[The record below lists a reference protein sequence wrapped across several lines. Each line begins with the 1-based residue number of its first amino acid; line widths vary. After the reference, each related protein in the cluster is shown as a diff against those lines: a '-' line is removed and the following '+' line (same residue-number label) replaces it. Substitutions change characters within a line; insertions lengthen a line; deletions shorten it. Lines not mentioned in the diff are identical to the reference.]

1 MTQTSGVQGYMG
13 PATTVYFLKKMISL
27 TDVDCDQ
34 EHVSV
39 LAMSD
44 SRIPD
49 LSAAIEVSVAFVHK
63 TARPVGTLQAS
74 NRLLA
79 NMQLRHIDRTP
90 IKQTET

>member
-1 MTQTSGVQGYMG
+1 MTQTSGVLGCMG

-27 TDVDCDQ
+27 TDADCDQ

-44 SRIPD
+44 PRIPD
-49 LSAAIEVSVAFVHK
+49 LSAAIEVSGAFVNK
-63 TARPVGTLQAS
+63 TARPFGTFQAS

-79 NMQLRHIDRTP
+79 NMQLRHTDRTP